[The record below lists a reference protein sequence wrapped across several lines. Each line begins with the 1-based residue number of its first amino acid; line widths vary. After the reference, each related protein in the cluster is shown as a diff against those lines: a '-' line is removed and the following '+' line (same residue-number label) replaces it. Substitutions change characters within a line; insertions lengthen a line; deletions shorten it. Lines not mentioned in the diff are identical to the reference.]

1 MQINSIFVMLSTI
14 AVSTSLASPLTPRT
28 AAFEERQNV
37 DWNTVPYDL
46 GGVNCTD
53 DRILPK
59 DKEAIAGGFDP
70 RRCQSTDLPN
80 AYKRRLMGNSIYSS
94 LSDLTTRLPQTT
106 NSRSSVMS
114 NPSTQPNAH
123 AIQLGLAPEDARA
136 SRIFAEFIPY
146 LLIPDPNIPSQV
158 SKAASTMFKTTDTW
172 TFVPRRTV
180 AGDLTIYSGTW
191 TRRHTGD
198 KDGELVFSST
208 LSTDGSAVI
217 VQRVMNGDG
226 ARILQKYFDV
236 ARVELGEYGG
246 RRERALRMLKTLP
259 YWVEGRESGRSTC
272 DIGYSIFAQEMPF
285 EFLGEYGNRWH
296 GQLKCSSSW
305 NASRGED
312 YNSPHANTD
321 LQLCHFPGVRFPVSE
336 FFVGI
341 MPIQPSLFPTIQ
353 LFELMILP
361 ARRPVKIQADEE
373 MSPGAV

>member
-1 MQINSIFVMLSTI
+1 MQINSIFVMLATI

-28 AAFEERQNV
+28 AAVEG
-37 DWNTVPYDL
+37 T
-46 GGVNCTD
+46 G

-70 RRCQSTDLPN
+70 TRCQSTNLPN
-80 AYKRRLMGNSIYSS
+80 AYKRWLMGNSIYSS

-114 NPSTQPNAH
+114 NPSTQANAH
-123 AIQLGLAPEDARA
+123 EIQLGLAPEDARA

-146 LLIPDPNIPSQV
+146 LLVPDPNIPSHV

-180 AGDLTIYSGTW
+180 SGDLTIYSGTW

-217 VQRVMNGDG
+217 VQRVLNGDG
-226 ARILQKYFDV
+226 ARILQKYVDV

-321 LQLCHFPGVRFPVSE
+321 LQLCHFVRFLGSPPVPRPFLTVNTTPTGVDIKLSFPGIRPSIDIE
-336 FFVGI
+336 VSLLHFVT
-341 MPIQPSLFPTIQ
+341 LFCSDK
-353 LFELMILP
+353 LF
-361 ARRPVKIQADEE
+361 R
-373 MSPGAV
+373 